1 MKRKIQ
7 LSKGYCINK
16 KSIAK
21 LLESHMA
28 QLKGGI
34 KEKKNPVKFSHVDIY
49 KNFAMI

>member
-34 KEKKNPVKFSHVDIY
+34 KEKKKSCQVQSCGHL
-49 KNFAMI
+49 